1 MNILFTL
8 KEGMINL
15 KRARLSA
22 VVSILSISLA
32 LSLIGISLLAGEN
45 LRDIFDR
52 VYQQVEIE
60 VFLQPGV
67 NAGKIKQ
74 LRKKLARDTRVTK
87 VIYIS
92 REKALEEFQKNFGE
106 DLSTI
111 IEENPLP
118 ASFRIIL
125 DPANASPK
133 LIEKFV
139 AQISQYPEVQEVLYQ
154 KEIIN
159 FLHKY
164 FRIAAIAAS
173 LFALLLFVV
182 ITILIFNTIRLTIH
196 SRRDIIQIMRLVGA
210 TNWFIKSPF
219 LIEGMIQGI
228 AGGIIA
234 SGILYLFTNLVRDI
248 IFPRL
253 MVPDYMNW
261 FLLGIGI
268 FLGWIGSYISVNRY
282 LDY

>member
-1 MNILFTL
+1 MNIIFVL
-8 KEGMINL
+8 KEGIINL

-45 LRDIFDR
+45 FRDIFNR

-60 VFLQPGV
+60 VFLQPEV
-67 NAGKIKQ
+67 NEGKVKQ
-74 LRKKLARDTRVTK
+74 LQKKFTRDTRVIR

-92 REKALEEFQKNFGE
+92 RAKALEEFQKNFGE

-111 IEENPLP
+111 ISENPLP
-118 ASFRIIL
+118 ASFRLIL

-139 AQISQYPEVQEVLYQ
+139 AQISEYPEVQEVLYQ

-164 FRIAAIAAS
+164 FRIAAIVAS
-173 LFALLLFVV
+173 LFAILLFVV
-182 ITILIFNTIRLTIH
+182 ITILVFNTIRLTIH

-234 SGILYLFTNLVRDI
+234 SGILYLFTSLMQDI

-253 MVPDYMNW
+253 LVPDYMNW
-261 FLLGIGI
+261 FLWGIGV